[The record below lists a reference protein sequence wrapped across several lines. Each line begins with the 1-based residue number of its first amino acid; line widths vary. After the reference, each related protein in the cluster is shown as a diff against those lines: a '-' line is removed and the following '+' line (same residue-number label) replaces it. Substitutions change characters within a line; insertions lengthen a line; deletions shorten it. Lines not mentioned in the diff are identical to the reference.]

1 MQASNDIRARLLD
14 AAEALFDRHGFTATG
29 MDRLTSAAGIS
40 SRTLYKHV
48 GSKNGLMAAVL
59 QARDRRF
66 RRRVDVASVDAFFAA
81 LETWFAEEGARGCL
95 FLRTWRE
102 TGGDVPEIA
111 EAMSRHKAFMQET
124 IGELVV
130 SEIGSRDEAL
140 ADEILVLFEG
150 MVHAYTYRGEAMAS
164 AARRAVHTLVSA
176 ARAREPKTE

>member
-14 AAEALFDRHGFTATG
+14 TAEALFDRHGFTATG

-48 GSKNGLMAAVL
+48 GSKNALMGAVL

-66 RRRVDVASVDAFFAA
+66 RRRVDVASVDALFAA
-81 LETWFAEEGARGCL
+81 LETWFSQEGARGCL

-111 EAMSRHKAFMQET
+111 EAMSRHKGFMQEK
-124 IGELVV
+124 IGELVAA
-130 SEIGSRDEAL
+130 EIGRRDDDL
-140 ADEILVLFEG
+140 VDEILVLFEG
-150 MVHAYTYRGEAMAS
+150 MVHAYTYRGEAVAI
-164 AARRAVHTLVSA
+164 AARRAVRTLVSA
-176 ARAREPKTE
+176 AKAPEPTTG